1 MYLFI
6 FLLWIIFNGN
16 ITCEIVLFGL
26 VLSAGV
32 YFFMCRFL
40 DWSIK
45 RDLLLFKRGGLLLWY
60 FCVLLVEIV
69 KANYATIR
77 LVFSGKYEIEPVIV
91 TFQVPIK
98 SRTLR
103 VLLANSI
110 TLTPGNITV
119 SMTEDEYVVHC
130 LDKDFSK
137 GLDQSIFVQI
147 LQKME
152 KVGINNE

>member
-6 FLLWIIFNGN
+6 FLLWVIFNGN
-16 ITCEIVLFGL
+16 VTWEIVLFGL
-26 VLSAGV
+26 VLSACV

-40 DWSIK
+40 DWSIR

-69 KANYATIR
+69 KANFATIR
-77 LVFSGKYEIEPVIV
+77 LVFSGKYEIEPVV
-91 TFQVPIK
+91 VSFQVPIK
-98 SRTLR
+98 SRFLR

-119 SMTEDEYVVHC
+119 SMTEDEFVVHC

-137 GLDQSIFVQI
+137 GLNDSVFVQL

-152 KVGINNE
+152 KVGVSHE

>member
-6 FLLWIIFNGN
+6 FFLWIIFNGN

-45 RDLLLFKRGGLLLWY
+45 RDLILFKRGKWFLYYL
-60 FCVLLVEIV
+60 CVLFVEIV
-69 KANYATIR
+69 KANFATIR

-103 VLLANSI
+103 VILANSI

-119 SMTEDEYVVHC
+119 SMTEEEYVVHC

-137 GLDQSIFVQI
+137 GLEDSVFVQI

-152 KVGINNE
+152 KAGIGNE

>member
-6 FLLWIIFNGN
+6 FLLWVIFNGN
-16 ITCEIVLFGL
+16 VTWEIVLFGL
-26 VLSAGV
+26 VLSACV

-40 DWSIK
+40 DWSIR

-69 KANYATIR
+69 KANFATIR

-91 TFQVPIK
+91 SFQVPIK
-98 SRTLR
+98 SRFLR

-119 SMTEDEYVVHC
+119 SMTEDEFVVHC

-137 GLDQSIFVQI
+137 GLNDSVFVQL

-152 KVGINNE
+152 KVGVSHE

>member
-6 FLLWIIFNGN
+6 FLLWVIFNGN
-16 ITCEIVLFGL
+16 LTWEIVLFGL
-26 VLSAGV
+26 VLSACV

-40 DWSIK
+40 DWSIR
-45 RDLLLFKRGGLLLWY
+45 RDLILFKKGKWFLWY
-60 FCVLLVEIV
+60 FCVLLIEIV
-69 KANYATIR
+69 KANFATIR
-77 LVFSGKYEIEPVIV
+77 LVFSGKYEIEPVVV

-98 SRTLR
+98 SRILR

-137 GLDQSIFVQI
+137 GLEDSVFVQI
-147 LQKME
+147 LKKIE
-152 KVGINNE
+152 KAGTGNE

>member
-6 FLLWIIFNGN
+6 FLLWVIFNGN
-16 ITCEIVLFGL
+16 ITWEIVLFGL
-26 VLSAGV
+26 VLSACV

-45 RDLLLFKRGGLLLWY
+45 KDLLLFQRGGLLLWY

-69 KANYATIR
+69 KANFETIR
-77 LVFSGKYEIEPVIV
+77 LVFSGKYEIEPVVV

-98 SRTLR
+98 SRFLR

-110 TLTPGNITV
+110 TLTPGSITV
-119 SMTEDEYVVHC
+119 SLTEDEYVVHC
-130 LDKDFSK
+130 LNHNFAK
-137 GLDQSIFVQI
+137 GLKDSVFVHLI
-147 LQKME
+147 KKME
-152 KVGINNE
+152 KAGNIYE

>member
-6 FLLWIIFNGN
+6 FLLWVIFNGN
-16 ITCEIVLFGL
+16 VTWEIVLFGL
-26 VLSAGV
+26 VLSACV

-40 DWSIK
+40 DWSIR
-45 RDLLLFKRGGLLLWY
+45 RDLLLFKRGGFLLWY
-60 FCVLLVEIV
+60 FCVLFVEIV
-69 KANYATIR
+69 KANFATIR
-77 LVFSGKYEIEPVIV
+77 LVFSGKYEIEPVV
-91 TFQVPIK
+91 VSFQVPIK
-98 SRTLR
+98 SRFLR

-119 SMTEDEYVVHC
+119 SMTEDEFVVHC

-137 GLDQSIFVQI
+137 GLNDSVFVQL

-152 KVGINNE
+152 KVGVSHE

>member
-6 FLLWIIFNGN
+6 FLLWVIFNGN
-16 ITCEIVLFGL
+16 VTWEIVLFGL
-26 VLSAGV
+26 VLSACV

-40 DWSIK
+40 DWSIR

-69 KANYATIR
+69 KANFATIR
-77 LVFSGKYEIEPVIV
+77 LVFSGKYEIEPVV
-91 TFQVPIK
+91 VSFQVPIK
-98 SRTLR
+98 SRFLR

-119 SMTEDEYVVHC
+119 SMTEDEFVVHC

-137 GLDQSIFVQI
+137 GLNDSVFVKL

-152 KVGINNE
+152 KVGVSHE